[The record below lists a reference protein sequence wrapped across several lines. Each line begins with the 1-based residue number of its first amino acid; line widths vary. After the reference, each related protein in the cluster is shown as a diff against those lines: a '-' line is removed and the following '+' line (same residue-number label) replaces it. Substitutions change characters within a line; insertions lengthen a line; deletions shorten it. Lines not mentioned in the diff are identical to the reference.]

1 MSSGQCGREGAVG
14 WLLNITLQAL
24 SDSAAAFLDK
34 IYPDAGSAG
43 NFLSFKCFMG
53 ALISIKETVLLSWE
67 LSNISGDSQFSVDLP
82 LKNSIL
88 RRFKFK

>member
-1 MSSGQCGREGAVG
+1 MWEAEGTNMASHATG
-14 WLLNITLQAL
+14 AF
-24 SDSAAAFLDK
+24 SAAFLDK

-67 LSNISGDSQFSVDLP
+67 LSNISVDSQFSVDL
-82 LKNSIL
+82 LLTNSIL